1 MIYGLGIDLTDIDR
15 IRQAQEKR
23 QTFAG
28 KVLTPGELE
37 VFERLN
43 DNRRFEYLAG
53 RFSAKESY
61 GKALGSGIGKEAS
74 FQGIEILNDALG
86 NPYVNSHPKQD
97 ELIAHVSISHTDTC
111 VMTEVILESKK

>member
-43 DNRRFEYLAG
+43 DKRRFEY
-53 RFSAKESY
+53 
-61 GKALGSGIGKEAS
+61 
-74 FQGIEILNDALG
+74 
-86 NPYVNSHPKQD
+86 
-97 ELIAHVSISHTDTC
+97 
-111 VMTEVILESKK
+111 

>member
-15 IRQAQEKR
+15 IRQAQAKR

-43 DNRRFEYLAG
+43 DKRRFEYLAG

-61 GKALGSGIGKEAS
+61 GKALGTGIGKEVS
-74 FQGIEILNDALG
+74 FQG
-86 NPYVNSHPKQD
+86 V
-97 ELIAHVSISHTDTC
+97 IAHVSISHTDTC

>member
-28 KVLTPGELE
+28 KVLTPGEYE

-43 DNRRFEYLAG
+43 DKRRFEYLAG

-61 GKALGSGIGKEAS
+61 GKALGTGIGKEAS

>member
-15 IRQAQEKR
+15 IRQAQAKR

-43 DNRRFEYLAG
+43 DKRRPKSLTARRLEPE
-53 RFSAKESY
+53 SAKRFRFKESR
-61 GKALGSGIGKEAS
+61 S
-74 FQGIEILNDALG
+74 
-86 NPYVNSHPKQD
+86 
-97 ELIAHVSISHTDTC
+97 
-111 VMTEVILESKK
+111 